1 MTRQQQRTDETR
13 TRILEAAEKCFAEH
27 GYEGTGVA
35 EICKLADL
43 SKGAVYHHF
52 ASKHAIF
59 MELLNRWLSGL
70 DEQLSRLSDL
80 HTLVP
85 EEIMSF
91 ATVFT
96 SIIQAAGERFQ
107 LLLEFWSQAS
117 RDAQTWEVTIQ
128 PFHRYRDFLAGLIDR
143 GIREGTLRP
152 NNPQALARIVIA
164 MGLGLFVQGW
174 IEPGV
179 DWEQVS
185 RAGISLFINGLQAGK

>member
-13 TRILEAAEKCFAEH
+13 TRILEAAEKCFAQH

-35 EICKLADL
+35 EICELAQL

-70 DEQLSRLSDL
+70 DEQLSRLSEQ
-80 HTLVP
+80 HGLVP
-85 EEIMSF
+85 EEILSLSG
-91 ATVFT
+91 AFT
-96 SIIQAAGERFQ
+96 NIIQVASQRFQ
-107 LLLEFWSQAS
+107 LFLEFWSRAA
-117 RDAQTWEVTIQ
+117 RDAQTWEVTVQ
-128 PFHRYRDFLAGLIDR
+128 PYRRYRDFVAGLIDR

-152 NNPQALARIVIA
+152 NDAQAAARIVLAMA
-164 MGLGLFVQGW
+164 MGLFIQGW

-179 DWEQVS
+179 DWEQVT
-185 RAGISLFINGLQAGK
+185 RTGIKLLIDGLQAGS